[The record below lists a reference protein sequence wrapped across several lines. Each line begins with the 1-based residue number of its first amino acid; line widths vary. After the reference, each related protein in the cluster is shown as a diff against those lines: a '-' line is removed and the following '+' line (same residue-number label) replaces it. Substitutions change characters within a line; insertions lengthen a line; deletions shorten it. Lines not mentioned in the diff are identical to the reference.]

1 MSDEVELFDYPI
13 VWELAIR
20 KRVTKKSWRKIFYFL

>member
-1 MSDEVELFDYPI
+1 MSDEVEVFDYPI

-20 KRVTKKSWRKIFYFL
+20 KRVTKKADERFFIF